1 MSTSNVNTCWLGI
14 DLAQETFDASV
25 APSQSSPAIW
35 RTHPVKKFENSEQGI
50 HDLLIW
56 LSHVKKDDETIQ
68 GICLEST
75 GKLSFRFANTLKKLY
90 PELPPASIINP
101 KRSVDFARSLGV
113 RDKTDRIDA
122 QILAV
127 FGASHTPQPS
137 PEKSRDQERLRDL
150 SRLRDDLVKELQR
163 TKNRLIDADD
173 SFVRKMLERR
183 LLNLEKDIDR
193 IEKESKEIIDESP
206 TLREDIRLL
215 CTIPGIGIGTAT
227 TLIAELGDLRR
238 YSRTKIA
245 AYVGLYPKIF
255 QSRKSVSRKSRLAKG
270 GGAAFRRM
278 LFNGARSLMR
288 ARNNSLCQFRDRLLN
303 NGKSK
308 KSCMG
313 ALMRKLLLI
322 ARSVLVSGKEYDP
335 HFAIM

>member
-1 MSTSNVNTCWLGI
+1 MSTSNNTSWLGI
-14 DLAQETFDASV
+14 DLAKETFDASV

-35 RTHPVKKFENSEQGI
+35 RTLPVKKFENSEQGI
-50 HDLLIW
+50 HDLLTWFSLIG
-56 LSHVKKDDETIQ
+56 KADETLK

-75 GKLSFRFANTLKKLY
+75 GKLSFRLANTLKKLY
-90 PELPPASIINP
+90 SELPPASIINP

-127 FGASHTPQPS
+127 FGASFTPQPS
-137 PEKSRDQERLRDL
+137 PEKSQSYERLRDL
-150 SRLRDDLVKELQR
+150 GRLREDLVEELQR
-163 TKNRLIDADD
+163 TKNRLLDADD
-173 SFVRKMLERR
+173 SFVNKMLKQRVSGIK
-183 LLNLEKDIDR
+183 KDIDR
-193 IEKESKEIIDESP
+193 IEKESKKLIDESP
-206 TLREDIRLL
+206 SLREDIRLL
-215 CTIPGIGIGTAT
+215 CTIPGIGIRTAT

-255 QSRKSVSRKSRLAKG
+255 QSGKSVSRKPRLAKG
-270 GGAAFRRM
+270 GGAVVRKM

-322 ARSVLVSGKEYDP
+322 ARSVLVSGKDYDP
-335 HFAIM
+335 NFKIM